1 MDEGD
6 EKNALKT
13 GGGTNARVRAMT
25 LPPPLSQ
32 QRLKH
37 DVQKPLDRKNQVAS
51 KSIMLQ
57 TLNCISKMTEGS
69 LMAKKAVEFKSETQ
83 FRKFFEKNL
92 DKFGVKSIK
101 LSQKVTPDYVC
112 IMKDGSVK
120 NVEAELDARH
130 FLQHSHDERKVDL
143 IVCAV
148 SSVDRIHGI
157 PVTALDYRPSE
168 VVIVASS
175 EPRWAEETFWEENC
189 WKWIAVDE
197 SQFPEYLAL
206 YVKKP
211 VGAIDRFAKID
222 DKRTKIREDGKYR
235 FEFEWKTKLGH
246 PIKGGQRIR
255 GIQGRWYVTLKSFL
269 SARTLDDLKEE

>member
-1 MDEGD
+1 
-6 EKNALKT
+6 
-13 GGGTNARVRAMT
+13 
-25 LPPPLSQ
+25 
-32 QRLKH
+32 
-37 DVQKPLDRKNQVAS
+37 
-51 KSIMLQ
+51 
-57 TLNCISKMTEGS
+57 
-69 LMAKKAVEFKSETQ
+69 MAKKIGKFKSESQ

-101 LSQKVTPDYVC
+101 LSQEVTPDYVC

-130 FLQHSHDERKVDL
+130 FLQHSHDESKVDL

-157 PVTALDYRPSE
+157 PVRSLDYRPSE

-175 EPRWAEETFWEENC
+175 EPKYAEETFWNKNL
-189 WKWIAVDE
+189 WHWITVDE
-197 SQFPEYLAL
+197 SRFPQYLAL

-222 DKRTKIREDGKYR
+222 DKKTKTRKDGKYH
-235 FEFEWKTKLGH
+235 FEFEWKTKLGY
-246 PIKGGQRIR
+246 PIKSGQRIK

-269 SARTLDDLKEE
+269 SAKTLDDLKK